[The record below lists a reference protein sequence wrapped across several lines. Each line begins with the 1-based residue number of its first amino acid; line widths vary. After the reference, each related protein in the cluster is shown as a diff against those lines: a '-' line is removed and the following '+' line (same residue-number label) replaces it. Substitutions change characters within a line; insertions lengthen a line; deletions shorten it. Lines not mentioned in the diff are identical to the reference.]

1 MIRRAPPVF
10 FFLKRFFFCFID
22 YVFGWWGG
30 GGVCAPKAERGGE
43 GFDPSVLAG
52 HARTD
57 MGGGKGV
64 YQHRGSLSATGP
76 SMKLTLFA

>member
-1 MIRRAPPVF
+1 MGSCLCISVLCVCVGR
-10 FFLKRFFFCFID
+10 
-22 YVFGWWGG
+22 GG
-30 GGVCAPKAERGGE
+30 GGGWEVERGGE

>member
-1 MIRRAPPVF
+1 MGSCLCISV
-10 FFLKRFFFCFID
+10 LC
-22 YVFGWWGG
+22 VCVWGEGEGGEGGWE
-30 GGVCAPKAERGGE
+30 VERGGE

>member
-1 MIRRAPPVF
+1 M
-10 FFLKRFFFCFID
+10 FIQMFASHGRSD
-22 YVFGWWGG
+22 KTWVVVCALVSWACVCGG
-30 GGVCAPKAERGGE
+30 GWEVERGGE